1 MPSLEA
7 PPALPPPPATG
18 GPALYVNYFE
28 LGHNPFE
35 FLIELGQF
43 RPAAADGAAATAIH
57 TRIAMAPSYAKML
70 SRLLDRAVREHEGE
84 YGAIAPIEGPASPF
98 DIVLR
103 SLPEFE
109 ARARALRACGDDQP
123 IPDPVSR

>member
-1 MPSLEA
+1 MHAEEKPS
-7 PPALPPPPATG
+7 PIQPAAA
-18 GPALYVNYFE
+18 PALYVNYFE

-35 FLIELGQF
+35 FLVELGQY
-43 RPAAADGAAATAIH
+43 RPGATDAGGAISIH

-70 SRLLDRAVREHEGE
+70 SRLLERAVAEHELE
-84 YGAIAPIEGPASPF
+84 NGAILPIDDPATPF

-109 ARARALRACGDDQP
+109 ARARELRSQRR
-123 IPDPVSR
+123 PV